1 MVDRQDVQ
9 NLFDNIQ
16 EQDLEECF
24 AAFGLKDKKAI
35 MEAQYN
41 AFQTLE
47 YSEPIYRDGK
57 LCAII
62 GYKKLFIDEYEC
74 LSLTALTTK
83 EIIKR
88 KFDYFKQAVKFV
100 NKAKQ
105 MCNKLLF
112 CTLSSYKEALSMNKR
127 LGFKHYRDIM
137 INGNKFEID
146 MLGVN

>member
-24 AAFGLKDKKAI
+24 AASGLKDKNAV
-35 MEAQYN
+35 MEAEYN

-47 YSEPIYRDGK
+47 YAEPIYRDGK

-62 GYKKLFIDEYEC
+62 GHKKLFIDGFEAM
-74 LSLTALTTK
+74 ALIVITTK

-88 KFDYFKQAVKFV
+88 KLDYFKQAIKFV
-100 NKAKQ
+100 NNAKKK
-105 MCNKLLF
+105 CDKLLF

-137 INGNKFEID
+137 INGKKFEID
-146 MLGVN
+146 MFGV